1 MPGETSLHRLSKSA
15 FIRGVQCV
23 KSLYLHRYH
32 PELRDAEDPR
42 LRGIFTAGTGVGVLA
57 RALFPGGVLASPD
70 APENL
75 PEAVERTRR
84 LIGEGTQVLYEA
96 AFVHDGTL
104 CLIDILAREE
114 GRWRAY
120 EVKSSTGISDTY
132 LLDAAL
138 QYHVITG
145 SGLPLDDI
153 SIVHINNRYVR
164 RGGLDIRALF
174 TVKSVLAHA
183 LRLGPSVR
191 ETIARLK
198 AVLDRDTAPDTAIGE
213 QCFSP
218 YECDFRGHCWAGVPD
233 DSVFELTHASRHQE
247 FELYRGGIAR
257 LADIPPDYGLN
268 DAQRLQVECARTGAD
283 YADREGLRSFLSG
296 LRRPLY
302 FMDFETF
309 MPAVPLFDGSRP
321 YQQIPFQYSL
331 HFQAKRGAEATHREF
346 LAEGDADPRR
356 PFIERLLAD
365 TGDPGD
371 IVVYNKGF
379 EAGRLDD
386 LALLFPDLAAA
397 IHERIGRIKDL
408 MVPFRARYYYTPAMK
423 GRYSIKNVLPALVPE
438 MGYGGLAIGDGYM
451 AMSAYSLLRDEK
463 DPEKAGE
470 IRKNLLAY
478 CRLDTLAM
486 VKILERLEEIAGGR
500 APETA
505 RRNG

>member
-1 MPGETSLHRLSKSA
+1 MPGETAPHRLSKSA

-32 PELRDAEDPR
+32 PELRDEEDPR
-42 LRGIFTAGTGVGVLA
+42 LRGVFASGSEVGVLA
-57 RALFPGGVLASPD
+57 RTLFPGGILASPD
-70 APENL
+70 APDNL
-75 PEAVERTRR
+75 TEAVERTRR
-84 LIGEGTQVLYEA
+84 LIGEGARVLYEA

-120 EVKSSTGISDTY
+120 EVKSSTGVSETH

-145 SGLPLDDI
+145 SGLPLEDI
-153 SIVHINNRYVR
+153 SIVHINNRYTR
-164 RGGLDIRALF
+164 RGELDIRALF
-174 TVKSVLAHA
+174 SIKSVHTHA

-198 AVLDRDTAPDTAIGE
+198 TVLDSDAVPDVEIGE
-213 QCFSP
+213 HCFSP
-218 YECDFRGHCWAGVPD
+218 YECDFRGHCWSGVPD
-233 DSVFELTHASRHQE
+233 DSVFELTHASKHQE
-247 FELYRGGIAR
+247 FELYRGGITR
-257 LADIPPDYGLN
+257 LADISPDYGLN

-283 YADREGLRSFLSG
+283 YADREGLRAFLAG

-309 MPAVPLFDGSRP
+309 MPAVPLFDSSRP

-331 HFQAKRGAEATHREF
+331 HFQAKRGGEARHREF
-346 LAEGDADPRR
+346 LAEGDTDPRR
-356 PFIERLLAD
+356 AFIERLLAD
-365 TGDPGD
+365 TGAPGD

-438 MGYGGLAIGDGYM
+438 MGYDDLAIGDGYM
-451 AMSAYSLLRDEK
+451 AMSAYSLLRAERDT
-463 DPEKAGE
+463 EKAGE
-470 IRKNLLAY
+470 LRKNLLAY

-486 VKILERLEEIAGGR
+486 VKILERLEEIVGGH
-500 APETA
+500 APKTV
-505 RRNG
+505 RRKG